1 MKIIVMDLFTHPE
14 IAPLIC
20 SLITTECPIPGINA
34 EDLSVTLQKAFG
46 TELVYS
52 VLSKE
57 LNVTLHHV
65 LHLNYL
71 SKDRSC
77 PTRGASARL
86 FSEEEIN
93 KSGST
98 DWEINIILSNIDKM
112 NHISVLLVNSKLK
125 IVEYFEP
132 NGSTHWTLACG
143 NVLAKWS
150 SSHYDDYLFIYPEEV
165 CPTGAQ
171 SILGQGTCWLWS
183 SLYFYLRIQCPTID
197 PSVLNESLITMD
209 KDDLDMLIT
218 KFGCY
223 LLEISKTLNLDVITP
238 LYFKSQKIL
247 RTDMFDP
254 TVADFSKYLENLY
267 LNANL
272 DTLSQIILSS
282 DEIVPQLMDKDPEL
296 IQRAQ
301 LCF

>member
-1 MKIIVMDLFTHPE
+1 MNILMDLFTHPE
-14 IAPLIC
+14 ISPLIC

-34 EDLSVTLQKAFG
+34 EDLSITLQKSFG

-57 LNVTLHHV
+57 LGITLHHV

-71 SKDRSC
+71 QKDR
-77 PTRGASARL
+77 SARL

-93 KSGST
+93 KSVTT
-98 DWEINIILSNIDKM
+98 DWEVNIILSNIDKM
-112 NHISVLLVNSKLK
+112 NHISILLVNSKFK

-143 NVLAKWS
+143 NVLSKWAQA
-150 SSHYDDYLFIYPEEV
+150 HYDDYLFIYPEEV

-197 PSVLNESLITMD
+197 PSVLNESLITLN
-209 KDDLDMLIT
+209 KDDLNMLIT
-218 KFGCY
+218 NFGCY
-223 LLEISKTLNLDVITP
+223 LLEISKTLNLDIITP

-247 RTDMFDP
+247 RADIFDP
-254 TVADFSKYLENLY
+254 AVANFSKYLENLY

-272 DTLSQIILSS
+272 DVLSQVILSS
-282 DEIVPQLMDKDPEL
+282 DDLVPQLMNKDSEL
-296 IQRAQ
+296 VERAQ